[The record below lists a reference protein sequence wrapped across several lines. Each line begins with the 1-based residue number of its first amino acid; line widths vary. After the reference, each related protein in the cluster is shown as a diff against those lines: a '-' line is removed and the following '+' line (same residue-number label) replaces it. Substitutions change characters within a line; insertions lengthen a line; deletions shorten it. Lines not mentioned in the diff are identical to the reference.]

1 MTWYPVDESAEKSKS
16 KLMGKLSCMFVVPR
30 VSASPILIWNMFFS
44 GFGLWKTVLKQS
56 QTPGQVRAAEQ
67 MELQGMVGSLKK
79 NSKFI
84 DWKEKMCL
92 KYLKDS

>member
-1 MTWYPVDESAEKSKS
+1 MIPCRWIGWKVWKQTNGKIILHVCCPKSVSKS
-16 KLMGKLSCMFVVPR
+16 DIDLKHV
-30 VSASPILIWNMFFS
+30 FFS

-67 MELQGMVGSLKK
+67 MELQGMVGSLK
-79 NSKFI
+79 NESKFI